1 MAELNPRRLPDWAEV
16 MRQKYLAGEASVF
29 VLYGN
34 VFDRYLVENTAYS
47 ISDFLSEVLLKDNK
61 ERIYEISIDR
71 GLRVIQGSSTDEKA
85 ALYAALA
92 EIQEAHDSMAEDYD
106 ENKRTVEIQAN
117 YEAYKEFF
125 FECFER
131 LSAHYP
137 APSVTSDYDKSV
149 IFDAIQK
156 GEENAQN

>member
-1 MAELNPRRLPDWAEV
+1 MTTFDFTYCNPQLMREKARSAEF
-16 MRQKYLAGEASVF
+16 AG
-29 VLYGN
+29 
-34 VFDRYLVENTAYS
+34 D
-47 ISDFLSEVLLKDNK
+47 
-61 ERIYEISIDR
+61 
-71 GLRVIQGSSTDEKA
+71 DEKA

-106 ENKRTVEIQAN
+106 ENKRTVEIQAD

-156 GEENAQN
+156 GEDGDIENYRTFFETCVDIVSPEIGGYDVTRSADRGEIYRALRKGVQNV

>member
-1 MAELNPRRLPDWAEV
+1 MPTFDFTYCNPQLMREKARSAEF
-16 MRQKYLAGEASVF
+16 AG
-29 VLYGN
+29 
-34 VFDRYLVENTAYS
+34 D
-47 ISDFLSEVLLKDNK
+47 
-61 ERIYEISIDR
+61 
-71 GLRVIQGSSTDEKA
+71 DEKG

-106 ENKRTVEIQAN
+106 ENKRTVEIQAD

-125 FECFER
+125 FKCFEH

-137 APSVTSDYDKSV
+137 APGVTSDYDQSV
-149 IFDAIQK
+149 IFDAIQS

>member
-1 MAELNPRRLPDWAEV
+1 MTTFDFTYCNPQLMLEKARSAEF
-16 MRQKYLAGEASVF
+16 AG
-29 VLYGN
+29 
-34 VFDRYLVENTAYS
+34 D
-47 ISDFLSEVLLKDNK
+47 
-61 ERIYEISIDR
+61 
-71 GLRVIQGSSTDEKA
+71 DEKA

-92 EIQEAHDSMAEDYD
+92 EIQESHDRMAEDYD
-106 ENKRTVEIQAN
+106 ENKRTVEIQAD
-117 YEAYKEFF
+117 YKGYKEFF

>member
-1 MAELNPRRLPDWAEV
+1 MPTFDFTHCNPQLMREKARSAEF
-16 MRQKYLAGEASVF
+16 AG
-29 VLYGN
+29 
-34 VFDRYLVENTAYS
+34 D
-47 ISDFLSEVLLKDNK
+47 
-61 ERIYEISIDR
+61 
-71 GLRVIQGSSTDEKA
+71 DEKA

-106 ENKRTVEIQAN
+106 ENKKAAENQAD

-125 FECFER
+125 FDCFAR

-137 APSVTSDYDKSV
+137 TPSVNSDYDKSV

-156 GEENAQN
+156 GEENV

>member
-1 MAELNPRRLPDWAEV
+1 MRAPRANLKRQPTILGGNEMTTFDFTYCNPQLMLEKARSAEF
-16 MRQKYLAGEASVF
+16 AG
-29 VLYGN
+29 
-34 VFDRYLVENTAYS
+34 D
-47 ISDFLSEVLLKDNK
+47 
-61 ERIYEISIDR
+61 
-71 GLRVIQGSSTDEKA
+71 DEKA

-92 EIQEAHDSMAEDYD
+92 EIQESHDRMAEDYD
-106 ENKRTVEIQAN
+106 ENKRTVEIQAD